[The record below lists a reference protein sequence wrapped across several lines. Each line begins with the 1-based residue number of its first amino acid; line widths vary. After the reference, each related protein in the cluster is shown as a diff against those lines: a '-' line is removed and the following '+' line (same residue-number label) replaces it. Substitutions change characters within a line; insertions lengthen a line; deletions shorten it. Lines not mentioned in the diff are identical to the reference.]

1 MSCRTQEEVLRL
13 RDLKVAPH
21 FYGKTFFCFKGE
33 MHAVGRGKPK
43 PLNQLP
49 GPLEHSLMPN
59 PTTGLT
65 TTLRKT
71 YGFVRL
77 PDFLACFLFFLL
89 LWCAEASKEP
99 KQCCLLSSPSPAEK
113 LPQQSTTIEEVAD
126 IGALRVCQCFHPKA
140 SSLRGLFLAI
150 KTSPG

>member
-49 GPLEHSLMPN
+49 GPLRAQLDTQPYNRTHHYTQKN
-59 PTTGLT
+59 I
-65 TTLRKT
+65 
-71 YGFVRL
+71 RL
-77 PDFLACFLFFLL
+77 CETPRF
-89 LWCAEASKEP
+89 S
-99 KQCCLLSSPSPAEK
+99 CLLSFFSPFMVCRSKQRVKAVLHFEQSFPSREAATAE
-113 LPQQSTTIEEVAD
+113 
-126 IGALRVCQCFHPKA
+126 HHH
-140 SSLRGLFLAI
+140 RGSCRYWRI
-150 KTSPG
+150 KGLSVFPS